1 MVEDAVAVREA
12 EYEVAR
18 RLEGTFGS
26 NSGSGGGCGGLGV
39 HLCLPSGL
47 DGSTTEGIAGAGG
60 EYWVPASTVAFV
72 TEKVDK
78 GRLCGF
84 GATVGD

>member
-12 EYEVAR
+12 DYEVAG

-39 HLCLPSGL
+39 RLCLPSGL

-60 EYWVPASTVAFV
+60 EYWVPASTVGFDDG
-72 TEKVDK
+72 EVDK
-78 GRLCGF
+78 GLL
-84 GATVGD
+84 